1 MKKLIFPAVLA
12 ALSFIL
18 IQSCRPDEV
27 TGGLDNFQL
36 SINTDI
42 FNYRIK
48 VDIVDAAGNAIPDAE
63 ISIDGEDAS
72 KIYNELGQKD
82 FFIGSSGSLS
92 LVINPYEEP
101 LAGDSAKFTIIV
113 SAPGYIPG
121 ASDIAVENGDFEP
134 SYRIELLP
142 ENGTTKYGDVESY
155 SLGLTNGAVANTEIY
170 NKSGNSSLRVVAK
183 TATVDTIYYDDELNS
198 IIIPQGMQFTYR
210 EKVVT
215 TGTRVEPIYAPVAT
229 DFLDSIEVN
238 GNWEYFTSTNL
249 QEIVD
254 YDTTTFDITRWITR
268 DYTGSNMKVRAY
280 YFDQGIFN
288 PTRVIRGNESS
299 TTVETISKEEVPV
312 NRAVLEPATLK
323 MLSWV
328 SYEGTIDG
336 NPISL
341 QPVQTQSSFITYSIQ
356 IDPNFINPVTSM
368 PIAAGD
374 SLEGM
379 PFYRVDRGKF
389 KTVKMAVVQT
399 PNGQLRVQSTNY
411 NAGIV
416 KWLRFEW
423 PFDYTVSIPEILSVP
438 DINNVYYY
446 GYVDLG
452 AFVYDG
458 FGFYGRKAAF
468 QKRFFGKLV
477 STTAISANAGVQLEV
492 FYWQRNIASKFY
504 PGSNFT
510 QQLVDETDFDQLPP
524 VTSYKVEVVC
534 TKNDSIRIN
543 PTVDAYTNVGG
554 YPQTI
559 RMKNG
564 QWSTRGVELNDPIEV
579 SIQFRQFQFDT
590 LFTVTKTENLIR
602 YFAQSNDDVC
612 AF

>member
-101 LAGDSAKFTIIV
+101 QAGDTAKITIIV
-113 SAPGYIPG
+113 NAPGYIPG
-121 ASDIAVENGDFEP
+121 AVDVAVANSDFEP
-134 SYRIELLP
+134 NVRITLLP
-142 ENGTTKYGDVESY
+142 ENGTTKYGDIESY
-155 SLGLTNGAVANTEIY
+155 SLALNNGAVANTEIY

-183 TATVDTIYYDDELNS
+183 TATVDTIYYDDELNT
-198 IIIPQGMQFTYR
+198 IIIPQGMRFTYQ
-210 EKVVT
+210 EEVVT
-215 TGTRVEPIYAPVAT
+215 TGTRITPRYAPVAA
-229 DFLDSIEVN
+229 DFIDSIEVN
-238 GNWEYFTSTNL
+238 GSWQYFTSTNL
-249 QEIVD
+249 QEIVG
-254 YDTTTFDITRWITR
+254 YDTTEFDITRWVTR
-268 DYTGSNMKVRAY
+268 DYTGTNMKVRAY
-280 YFDQGIFN
+280 YFDQGIFD
-288 PTRVIRGNESS
+288 PTRVISGNESS
-299 TTVETISKEEVPV
+299 RTVETISKEEVPV

-328 SYEGTIDG
+328 SYEGILDG
-336 NPISL
+336 KPVRL
-341 QPVQTQSSFITYSIQ
+341 QPVQTKSSFITYSIQ
-356 IDPNFINPVTSM
+356 INPNFIHPTTSL
-368 PIAAGD
+368 PITAGD
-374 SLEGM
+374 SLEGL
-379 PFYRVDRGKF
+379 PYYRVAKQKF
-389 KTVKMAVVQT
+389 KTKRMAVVQT

-411 NAGIV
+411 NAGFV
-416 KWLRFEW
+416 KYLRFEW
-423 PFDYTVSIPEILSVP
+423 PFDFTVSIPEIQSVP

-452 AFVYDG
+452 VAGWSFY
-458 FGFYGRKAAF
+458 FYGRKQAWS
-468 QKRFFGKLV
+468 KRYFGKLV
-477 STTAISANAGVQLEV
+477 STSPISTNAGVGIDV
-492 FYWQRNIASKFY
+492 YYWNKNIASKFY

-510 QQLVDETDFDQLPP
+510 QQIVEESDFDQLPAI
-524 VTSYKVEVVC
+524 TSYKVEVVC

-564 QWSTRGVELNDPIEV
+564 RWATRGVELNDPIDI
-579 SIQFRQFQFDT
+579 SIQFREFKFDT
-590 LFTVTKTENLIR
+590 LFTVTQSENLIR
-602 YFAQSNDDVC
+602 YYAQSNDDVC

>member
-18 IQSCRPDEV
+18 IQSCRPDQV

-63 ISIDGEDAS
+63 ISIDGEDAN

-82 FFIGSSGSLS
+82 FYVGPSGSLS

-101 LAGDSAKFTIIV
+101 LAGDTTKFTIIV
-113 SAPGYIPG
+113 SAAGYIPG
-121 ASDIAVENGDFEP
+121 ASYIEVANGDFEP
-134 SYRIELLP
+134 TYRIELLP
-142 ENGTTKYGDVESY
+142 ENGSTKYGDIESY
-155 SLGLTNGAVANTEIY
+155 SLGLTNGAVANTAIY

-183 TATVDTIYYDDELNS
+183 TAIFDSVYYDNKLNT
-198 IIIPQGMQFTYR
+198 IIIPQGMRFTYL
-210 EKVVT
+210 EEVVT
-215 TGTRVEPIYAPVAT
+215 TGTRVSPVYAPVAT
-229 DFLDSIEVN
+229 DFIDSIEIN
-238 GNWEYFTSTNL
+238 GSWRYFTSANL
-249 QEIVD
+249 GELIG
-254 YDTTTFDITRWITR
+254 YDTTTFEYIRRVPR
-268 DYTGSNMKVRAY
+268 DYTGTNMKVRAY

-288 PTRVIRGNESS
+288 PTRVIRGSESS
-299 TTVETISKEEVPV
+299 RTVQTISKEEVPV

-336 NPISL
+336 NSVTL
-341 QPVQTQSSFITYSIQ
+341 QPVQTQSSFITYSLQ
-356 IDPNFINPVTSM
+356 IDPNFIHPVTSL

-374 SLEGM
+374 SLEGL
-379 PFYRVDRGKF
+379 PYYRVDRGKF
-389 KTVKMAVVQT
+389 KTKKMVVVQT

-423 PFDYTVSIPEILSVP
+423 PYDFNLSIPEIQSVP

-446 GYVDLG
+446 GYIDLG
-452 AFVYDG
+452 SYGWSFYT
-458 FGFYGRKAAF
+458 YGRKDAW
-468 QKRFFGKLV
+468 QRRYFGKLV
-477 STTAISANAGVQLEV
+477 STSPISANAGVGINV
-492 FYWQRNIASKFY
+492 YYWNKLIADKFY
-504 PGSNFT
+504 PGGNFT
-510 QQLVDETDFDQLPP
+510 QQIVDESDFNQLPP
-524 VTSYKVEVVC
+524 VTNFKVEVVC

-543 PTVDAYTNVGG
+543 PTVDAYTEVGG
-554 YPQTI
+554 YAQTI
-559 RMKNG
+559 RMRNG
-564 QWSTRGVELNDPIEV
+564 RWATRGVELNDPIDI
-579 SIQFRQFQFDT
+579 SIQFRDFKFDT
-590 LFTVTKTENLIR
+590 LFTVTQSENLIR
-602 YFAQSNDDVC
+602 YYAQSNDDVC